1 MEKRIEL
8 VSSGVLFKEEEH
20 EYWLTLPNGEKK
32 QLSGITSAIQ
42 RQVAGHEYD
51 GCPEYLIKRAGE
63 YGTSVHKS
71 IERLIN
77 NFEHDGTVETEDFRN
92 LTADMNIEASEYNVT
107 DLSNDDYDSCYY
119 SSNIDIVTRL
129 SQEEFRLLD
138 LKTYS
143 NAKLT
148 KAQMTK
154 ARYQLS
160 CYAYMF
166 ELQNKGAKVKELYVI
181 HICNKPKKDGS
192 IHIAELI
199 PIERIPADICKAL
212 LDADRNG
219 EQFNNPYELPK
230 EVEKKCKRIIKLI
243 QTKKEAEEELT
254 LIKKDILSTML
265 FLDVDSWKGDGI
277 SFTRT
282 AETTRSSF
290 DLASF
295 KKAFPDLPYDD
306 YIKKSNVAGSLKIL
320 TA

>member
-1 MEKRIEL
+1 MARIEL
-8 VSSGVLFKEEEH
+8 VNSGVEFLEEPH

-32 QLSGITSAIQ
+32 QLFGITGAIQ
-42 RQVAGHEYD
+42 RQVAKSEYD

-77 NFEHDGTVETEDFRN
+77 DFEHDGTVETEDFRM
-92 LTADMNIEASEYNVT
+92 LTADMSIEASEYNVT

-129 SQEEFRLLD
+129 SNFEFALAD
-138 LKTYS
+138 LKSYS

-148 KAQMTK
+148 KAQKTK
-154 ARYQLS
+154 AQYQLS

-166 ELQNKGAKVKELYVI
+166 ELQNKGAKVKELFVI
-181 HICNKPKKDGS
+181 HICNKQKKDGS
-192 IHIAELI
+192 INHIAELI

-212 LDADRNG
+212 LEADRNG
-219 EQFNNPYELPK
+219 VQFNNPYELPK
-230 EVEKKCKRIIKLI
+230 EVEKKCKHIIKLI

-265 FLDVDSWKGDGI
+265 FLEVDSWKGDGI

>member
-42 RQVAGHEYD
+42 RQVARHEYD

-129 SQEEFRLLD
+129 SQEDFGILD

>member
-42 RQVAGHEYD
+42 RQVARHEYD
-51 GCPEYLIKRAGE
+51 GCPKYLIKRAGE

-77 NFEHDGTVETEDFRN
+77 DFEHDGTVETEDFRN

-129 SQEEFRLLD
+129 SQEDFGILD

-181 HICNKPKKDGS
+181 HICNKPKGNS
-192 IHIAELI
+192 INHIAELI
-199 PIERIPADICKAL
+199 PIERIPSDICKAL
-212 LDADRNG
+212 LEADRNG
-219 EQFNNPYELPK
+219 EQFQNPYDIPK
-230 EVEKKCKRIIKLI
+230 DVASKVNRIIKLI
-243 QTKKEAEEELT
+243 QTKKEAEEELNA
-254 LIKKDILSTML
+254 IKKDVLETML
-265 FLDVDSWKGDGI
+265 FLDVKSWKGENITFSRID
-277 SFTRT
+277 
-282 AETTRSSF
+282 ETQRNSF
-290 DLASF
+290 DLTAF
-295 KKAFPDLPYDD
+295 KKAYPDLPYDS
-306 YIKKSNVAGSLKIL
+306 YVKTSKVAGSLKI
-320 TA
+320 AV

>member
-77 NFEHDGTVETEDFRN
+77 DFEHDGTVETEDFRK

-129 SQEEFRLLD
+129 SQEDFGILD

-192 IHIAELI
+192 INHISELI

-212 LDADRNG
+212 LEADRNG
-219 EQFNNPYELPK
+219 EQFQNPYDIPK
-230 EVEKKCKRIIKLI
+230 DVASKVNRIIKLI
-243 QTKKEAEEELT
+243 QTKKEAEEELNA
-254 LIKKDILSTML
+254 IKKDVLETML
-265 FLDVDSWKGDGI
+265 FLDVKSWKGENI
-277 SFTRT
+277 TFSRIEETQRT
-282 AETTRSSF
+282 SF
-290 DLASF
+290 DLTAF
-295 KKAFPDLPYDD
+295 KKAYPDLPYDS
-306 YIKKSNVAGSLKIL
+306 YVKTSKVAGSLKI
-320 TA
+320 AV

>member
-1 MEKRIEL
+1 MARVEL
-8 VSSGVLFKEEEH
+8 INNGVVFLEEPH
-20 EYWLTLPNGEKK
+20 EYWLGEK
-32 QLSGITSAIQ
+32 QLFGITGAIQ
-42 RQVAGHEYD
+42 RQVAGAEYD
-51 GCPEYLIKRAGE
+51 GCPDYLIKRAGE

-77 NFEHDGTVETEDFRN
+77 DFEHDGTVETEDFRV
-92 LTADMNIEASEYNVT
+92 LTQDLNIEASEYNVS
-107 DLSNDDYDSCYY
+107 DMEYY
-119 SSNIDIVTRL
+119 ASNIDLVCRL
-129 SQEEFRLLD
+129 SDAEFSLYD
-138 LKTYS
+138 VKTYS

-166 ELQNKGAKVKELYVI
+166 ELQNKGARVSELYVI
-181 HICNKPKKDGS
+181 HLVNKTKKDGS
-192 IHIAELI
+192 INHIAEI
-199 PIERIPADICKAL
+199 VPIERIPADICKAL

-219 EQFNNPYELPK
+219 EQFTNPYELPK

-254 LIKKDILSTML
+254 HIKKEILETML
-265 FLDVDSWKGDGI
+265 FLDVDNWKGEGI
-277 SFTRT
+277 TFSRT

-290 DLASF
+290 DLAAF
-295 KKAFPDLPYDD
+295 KKKYPDLPYDD
-306 YIKKSNVAGSLKIL
+306 FIKKSNVTGSLKIL

>member
-1 MEKRIEL
+1 
-8 VSSGVLFKEEEH
+8 
-20 EYWLTLPNGEKK
+20 
-32 QLSGITSAIQ
+32 
-42 RQVAGHEYD
+42 
-51 GCPEYLIKRAGE
+51 
-63 YGTSVHKS
+63 
-71 IERLIN
+71 
-77 NFEHDGTVETEDFRN
+77 
-92 LTADMNIEASEYNVT
+92 MNIEASEYNVT

-129 SQEEFRLLD
+129 SQEDFGILD

-192 IHIAELI
+192 INHIAELI
-199 PIERIPADICKAL
+199 PIERIPADICKVL

-230 EVEKKCKRIIKLI
+230 EIEKKCKRIIKLI
-243 QTKKEAEEELT
+243 QTKKEAEDELNF
-254 LIKKDILSTML
+254 IKKDILETML
-265 FLDVDSWKGDGI
+265 FLGADNWKGDGI

>member
-1 MEKRIEL
+1 MAKIEL
-8 VSSGVLFKEEEH
+8 VNNGVLFKEEEH
-20 EYWLTLPNGEKK
+20 EYWLGDK
-32 QLSGITSAIQ
+32 QLFGITGAIQ

-77 NFEHDGTVETEDFRN
+77 DFEHDGTVETEDFRN
-92 LTADMNIEASEYNVT
+92 LTADMNIEASEYNVS
-107 DLSNDDYDSCYY
+107 DMEYY
-119 SSNIDIVTRL
+119 ASNIDIVCRL
-129 SQEEFRLLD
+129 SDCEFSVND

-160 CYAYMF
+160 IYAYLF
-166 ELQNKGAKVKELYVI
+166 ELQNKGARVSELNVI
-181 HICNKPKKDGS
+181 HIANKTKKKDGTP
-192 IHIAELI
+192 IHIAEI
-199 PIERIPADICKAL
+199 VPIERIPADICKAL

-219 EQFNNPYELPK
+219 EQFNNPYELPE
-230 EVEKKCKRIIKLI
+230 EVKKKCKRIIKLI

-254 LIKKDILSTML
+254 HIKKEILETML
-265 FLDVDSWKGDGI
+265 FLSVDSWKGDGI
-277 SFTRT
+277 TFSRT

-290 DLASF
+290 DLAAF
-295 KKAFPDLPYDD
+295 KKKYPDLPYDD
-306 YIKKSNVAGSLKIL
+306 FIKKSNVAGSLKIL

>member
-42 RQVAGHEYD
+42 RQVARHEYD

-129 SQEEFRLLD
+129 SQEDFGILD

-230 EVEKKCKRIIKLI
+230 EIEKKCKRIIKLI
-243 QTKKEAEEELT
+243 QTKKEAEDELNF
-254 LIKKDILSTML
+254 IKKDILETMR
-265 FLDVDSWKGDGI
+265 FLGADNWKGDGI
-277 SFTRT
+277 SFTRI